1 MAKKNGGPIGPLKPG
16 KPRRSKR
23 GPREQNRAKT
33 SRSGNGAKLR

>member
-1 MAKKNGGPIGPLKPG
+1 MAKKDGGPIGPLKPG

-23 GPREQNRAKT
+23 GPREQGKAKT